1 MIKTIYIDESGYT
14 GHNYLDPDQPIFAV
28 TSTDINPQDA
38 ETVLKKSFPK
48 YKAKEFKLGN
58 IWDSS
63 NIQGLTSFSK
73 FFEEHPSCTYTY
85 FVNKSY
91 LVLIQMVEWLIEPH
105 QTRAGLDFYAD
116 GYCTKLTNYLYYLLT
131 EIESVKLL
139 PEMTKEYQLF
149 SRKPNLLTLNKLKIK
164 LEEFSEVIQHPVS
177 KSIVT
182 DMAIMCSHLP
192 KITDINGFKSTN
204 ELHLTTFLS
213 SICWWR
219 QNFMEDFRIIH
230 DVSSNFKRQ
239 VNIWDKLTSSQV
251 PPYLHPLGD
260 GSFVQYP
267 LRVLETISQNS
278 EDNYS
283 IQFCDIVA
291 GLCTKYLDN
300 RVVGNHRIL
309 LENIMAGGFL
319 KMKVN
324 GLRPER
330 IFPQGSP
337 KKRTGPDAVDLM
349 SKNIY
354 RQ

>member
-1 MIKTIYIDESGYT
+1 MIKKIYIDESGYT
-14 GHNYLDPDQPIFAV
+14 GHNYLDVDQPIFAV
-28 TSTDINPQDA
+28 SSTDINPQDA
-38 ETVLKKSFPK
+38 EAILKKSFPN
-48 YKAKEFKLGN
+48 YKGREFKLGN
-58 IWDSS
+58 IWNSV
-63 NIQGLTSFSK
+63 NHQGLTLFSK
-73 FFEEHPSCTYTY
+73 LFEEHSSCTFTY
-85 FVNKSY
+85 YVDKNY
-91 LVLIQMVEWLIEPH
+91 LVLIHMVEWLIEPH
-105 QTRAGLDFYAD
+105 QTRAGIDFYAD
-116 GYCTKLTNYLYYLLT
+116 GYCRKLTNYLHYLLT
-131 EIESVKLL
+131 VVESNKLL
-139 PEMTKEYQLF
+139 PEMVKEYQLF
-149 SRKPNLLTLNKLKIK
+149 SRKPNLLALDKLKIK
-164 LEEFSEVIQHPVS
+164 LEKFSEIIQHPIA
-177 KSIVT
+177 KLIIR
-182 DMAIMCSHLP
+182 DMAIMCEHLP
-192 KITDINGFKSTN
+192 KITDIEEFKSTN

-219 QNFMEDFRIIH
+219 QNFKEDFHVIH

-239 VNIWDKLTSSQV
+239 IDIWYNVTNSQV

-300 RVVGNHRIL
+300 RVIGNQRIFL
-309 LENIMAGGFL
+309 QKIMAGGLL

-330 IFPQGSP
+330 IFPEGPP

-349 SKNIY
+349 SKNIG